1 MLLTSLLVLADIGAA
16 LAPSGK
22 WTVDYRTDKCVAS
35 RSFGA
40 EPATYLT
47 LQPLVSLDIK
57 GATLTLTAPN
67 AEGSGLRNGAAKISL
82 QPAGTIKTLK
92 YISREPQPGGLRTYE
107 MPLDPDMMAELGQ
120 ATAIAIDAGKES
132 VTLETGKLQPVIDA
146 VEKCNEDL
154 MRSWGVDPA
163 ARAAP
168 IGNPG
173 EWFTDSDY
181 PAAAARRRAQGNVLI
196 VLTVDPGGQIKKCR
210 IAATSGD
217 PDLDEG
223 TCDRARTH
231 ARFARKSG
239 GDRFSVLGVHWV
251 LPDRR

>member
-1 MLLTSLLVLADIGAA
+1 MLLTSLLALAGTDAA
-16 LAPSGK
+16 LAPAGK
-22 WTVDYRTDKCVAS
+22 WTVDYGADKCIAS
-35 RSFGA
+35 RPFGA

-47 LQPLVSLDIK
+47 LQPFVSLDIR
-57 GATLTLTAPN
+57 GATLTLAVPN
-67 AEGSGLRNGAAKISL
+67 SEGSGARAGTARISL
-82 QPAGTIKTLK
+82 QPTGTKRTLQ
-92 YISREPQPGGLRTYE
+92 YVSREPKPDDRRGYE
-107 MPLDPDMMAELGQ
+107 MSLDPDLMAQIGQ
-120 ATAIAIDAGKES
+120 ATSLGIDAGKES
-132 VTLETGKLQPVIDA
+132 ITLETGKLQPVIDA

-173 EWFTDSDY
+173 EWFTDNDY
-181 PAAAARRRAQGNVLI
+181 PAAAARRRAQGNVVI
-196 VLTVDPGGQIKKCR
+196 VLTVDPDGRIKKCR

-231 ARFARKSG
+231 ARYVHKSG
-239 GDRFSVLGVHWV
+239 GDRFSVLGVHWA
-251 LPDRR
+251 LPDWR